1 MIKTIAPVEQS
12 PVQSQPFFISFLRRF
27 RRNKLAIGGA
37 LVVLFFAL
45 VAIFAPFLA
54 PHDPV
59 QSNVRNRLQ
68 PPSHE
73 HLLGTDSLGRDVLSR
88 IIHGSRISLLIA
100 VLAVALSISIGVLV
114 GALAGYF
121 GGIVDSLA
129 MRFVDLLLAFPSL
142 FLILTLVA
150 LLGPSIWVLIV
161 VMGGLGWAE
170 ISRIVRAEFLKLREQ
185 EFTEAARAL
194 GVGNARIIF
203 RHLLPNTMA
212 PVIVAVTLG
221 IPGMI
226 LGESALS
233 FLGLGV
239 LPPLMSWGSLI
250 NLGLPFFHTAWWL
263 PVFPGTAIFLCVLGF
278 NFLGDGLRDAL
289 DPRWR

>member
-1 MIKTIAPVEQS
+1 MIETEAQLTEK
-12 PVQSQPFFISFLRRF
+12 SQTFFASFCRRF
-27 RRNKLAIGGA
+27 RRNRMAVGGA
-37 LVVLFFAL
+37 IFVLFFAV

-68 PPSHE
+68 LPSRE
-73 HLLGTDSLGRDVLSR
+73 HLLGTDSLGRDMLSR
-88 IIHGSRISLLIA
+88 VIYGSRISLLIA
-100 VLAVALSISIGVLV
+100 LLAVALSVSIGILI
-114 GALAGYF
+114 GALAGYY
-121 GGIVDSLA
+121 GGIIDSIA
-129 MRFVDLLLAFPSL
+129 MRFVDILLAFPSL

-161 VMGGLGWAE
+161 VMGGLGWTG

-194 GVGNARIIF
+194 GVGNTRIIF
-203 RHLLPNTMA
+203 RHLLPNTIA
-212 PVIVAVTLG
+212 PIIVAVTLG
-221 IPGMI
+221 IPGVI

-239 LPPLMSWGSLI
+239 LPPQMSWGTLI
-250 NLGLPFFHTAWWL
+250 NLGMPFFRTAWWL
-263 PVFPGTAIFLCVLGF
+263 PLFPGTAIFLCVLGY

-289 DPRWR
+289 DPRLKR